1 MKQQNGSDRNMKTCI
16 KQFGTLILVGYLALL
31 CACAEPK
38 LFPLSPGASILAFGD
53 SLTAGVGAAPA
64 ESYPAELARLSGLQ
78 VINSGVSGETTAGGV
93 QRLPAALAEH
103 DPDLLLLLQGGNDIL
118 RGKDMATAKAN
129 LAGMIEQAQAAGVQ
143 VVLVGVPDKLLFTDS
158 ADFYAELAE
167 QYQVLLVDDA
177 LAGLLRNTA
186 YKSDAIHLN
195 ARGYALFAQAVY
207 ETLQEEGA
215 L

>member
-1 MKQQNGSDRNMKTCI
+1 VRRLQSD
-16 KQFGTLILVGYLALL
+16 ILVWCLALL
-31 CACAEPK
+31 CGCADPQ
-38 LFPLSPGASILAFGD
+38 LSPLPPGATILAFGD

-78 VINSGVSGETTAGGV
+78 VINSGLSGETTAGGV

-103 DPDLLLLLQGGNDIL
+103 NPDLLLLLQGGNDIL
-118 RGKDMATAKAN
+118 RGKDRAVAKAN
-129 LAGMIEQAQAAGVQ
+129 LAGMIEQAQAAQVQ

-158 ADFYAELAE
+158 AAFYGELAE
-167 QYQVLLVDDA
+167 QYQVVFVEDA

-207 ETLQEEGA
+207 ETLQEQGA

>member
-1 MKQQNGSDRNMKTCI
+1 MRILSPSRVRRLQSG
-16 KQFGTLILVGYLALL
+16 ILVWCVALL
-31 CACAEPK
+31 CGCADPQ
-38 LFPLSPGASILAFGD
+38 LSPLPPGAAILAFGD

-64 ESYPAELARLSGLQ
+64 ESYPAELARLSSLQ
-78 VINSGVSGETTAGGV
+78 VINAGVSGETTFGGV

-103 DPDLLLLLQGGNDIL
+103 TPDLLILLQGGNDIL
-118 RGKDMATAKAN
+118 RGKDLAATREN
-129 LAGMIEQAQAAGVQ
+129 LAAMIEQAQAAQVQ

-158 ADFYAELAE
+158 AAFYGELAE
-167 QYQVLLVDDA
+167 QYQVVLVEDA

-207 ETLQEEGA
+207 ETLQEQGA